1 MRGNRRIRIWNVNLC
16 NFVKTLLSIYIILL
30 KIKGKYVQTVD
41 VILTGRNVC
50 EKLDMFAQTFPV
62 MESNSSMK
70 IEVRLTRLRVWEEF
84 SNWWIV
90 KMSQKSYFDSSKL
103 FHIYLFKQTFV
114 PSDLETNNWNK
125 NFTNFS
131 LFFLK
136 NYLSC
141 NYNHFRMQLVT
152 FFLPLSNRSYA
163 NRNIQY
169 FDAIK
174 LLNHSTEM
182 YNTQCIYETLLAARL
197 HNDTTE
203 NICTH
208 LIEVVIVHMAF
219 PFIYAN

>member
-125 NFTNFS
+125 NFTNSS
-131 LFFLK
+131 LFFKKTIYLVITITFECNSLLSFFHYRIDRTRIEIYNISTQL
-136 NYLSC
+136 NY
-141 NYNHFRMQLVT
+141 
-152 FFLPLSNRSYA
+152 
-163 NRNIQY
+163 
-169 FDAIK
+169 
-174 LLNHSTEM
+174 
-182 YNTQCIYETLLAARL
+182 
-197 HNDTTE
+197 
-203 NICTH
+203 
-208 LIEVVIVHMAF
+208 
-219 PFIYAN
+219 

>member
-1 MRGNRRIRIWNVNLC
+1 M
-16 NFVKTLLSIYIILL
+16 
-30 KIKGKYVQTVD
+30 
-41 VILTGRNVC
+41 C